1 LNIFLPLDK
10 LFQNFQVDLQNETPP
25 QSVLENLQRHSANGS
40 WPFDKNSNRNT
51 DVEEMFFDKHYS
63 FYLIVC
69 NFVTAATFSYAYH
82 HLSDEM
88 RPPLMSYQ
96 YDIYDNILFFHQNH
110 MDICNYFASVFRESE
125 SRITIFLTF

>member
-1 LNIFLPLDK
+1 ML
-10 LFQNFQVDLQNETPP
+10 
-25 QSVLENLQRHSANGS
+25 
-40 WPFDKNSNRNT
+40 
-51 DVEEMFFDKHYS
+51 FDKHYS

-69 NFVTAATFSYAYH
+69 NFVTAATFFYAYH

-110 MDICNYFASVFRESE
+110 MVYHAFLLFRQ
-125 SRITIFLTF
+125 IFGIVAISLVLLYALG